1 MVKCSHK
8 KCIKIKK
15 SKKSTKPKKSKKS
28 NKSKKQEV
36 YVLVYNINYWDK
48 DGIIIIDNPLKNNKD
63 YKYQEGT
70 AGSYG
75 FYNVYTVPSKKIK
88 DFKAY
93 ITNHYTNLGIK
104 TIKIIIET
112 KKNKI
117 NSKLYLLDKEI
128 SKNN

>member
-1 MVKCSHK
+1 MTKYSKKNHK
-8 KCIKIKK
+8 KPK
-15 SKKSTKPKKSKKS
+15 SHQKASQKKPKTQ
-28 NKSKKQEV
+28 NIV
-36 YVLVYNINYWDK
+36 VLVYNINYWDK
-48 DGIIIIDNPLKNNKD
+48 DGSIIIDNPLKDNKD

-75 FYNVYTVPSKKIK
+75 FYHVYTVPSNKIK

-104 TIKIIIET
+104 TIKIIFET

-117 NSKLYLLDKEI
+117 KSKLYLLDTEI
-128 SKNN
+128 SNNNN